1 MRKKSEVVNC
11 LKTFI
16 IDSEAAGHQ
25 IKELLIDG
33 GTEFSNSEVKVLLAS
48 KGIINRISMPYTPEQ
63 NGAAERENRT
73 LVKCAR
79 SLIHTIELQIKLWAE
94 AINTS
99 VHVLNRTAKTSVPGK
114 SPYEVWF
121 NKEKPCIDH
130 LCIFG
135 TECCTLIPKQQR
147 RKWDPKKDESSDST
161 VQKEN
166 SGECVNTVNSVSSV
180 NSGLSLSRARREI
193 KRPLHLRD
201 YILMAEFSNPDL
213 YASAMASNDADRWK
227 QTTDE
232 YMNSLKG
239 NEIRDLVELPQVRS
253 SLASERLVSTLNDV
267 VSNERCRLTDQH
279 NDERV
284 FRSRL
289 DDKYWPVN

>member
-48 KGIINRISMPYTPEQ
+48 KGIINHISMPYTPEQ

-99 VHVLNRTAKTSVPGK
+99 VHVLNRTAKTSVP
-114 SPYEVWF
+114 E
-121 NKEKPCIDH
+121 
-130 LCIFG
+130 
-135 TECCTLIPKQQR
+135 
-147 RKWDPKKDESSDST
+147 DESSDST